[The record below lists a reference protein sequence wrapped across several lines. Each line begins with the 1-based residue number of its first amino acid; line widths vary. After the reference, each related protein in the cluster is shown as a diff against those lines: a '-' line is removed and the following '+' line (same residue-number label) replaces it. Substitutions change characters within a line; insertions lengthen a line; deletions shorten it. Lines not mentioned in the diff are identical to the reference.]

1 MLNSIVCKV
10 CKYPNYNFEWNI
22 HTLYIHV
29 FIHILTD
36 VAPIRNANILVID
49 VTVIETPADL
59 SDNATRSVA
68 GSLLSTGERL
78 SIDYKSFHDIQ
89 VTKSH
94 SQLRFTIALNYKM
107 RYNNLP

>member
-1 MLNSIVCKV
+1 MVLRYAHFRIIMLNGI
-10 CKYPNYNFEWNI
+10 
-22 HTLYIHV
+22 YIPCIYRS
-29 FIHILTD
+29 IHILTD

-78 SIDYKSFHDIQ
+78 SIDYKSFHDSQ
-89 VTKSH
+89 VTKTH
-94 SQLRFTIALNYKM
+94 SQ
-107 RYNNLP
+107 